1 VPIIGC
7 VEAVALDDPDGGG
20 QLWGLRKH
28 RHEAWIPLKYLGVET
43 EDARRVELTETAEE
57 GLVGGVV
64 EPSLAD
70 GGGAD
75 EGGGETD
82 AEEDL
87 GEEVVFGEH
96 LGYGG
101 GGCRR
106 VVFHFGQ

>member
-1 VPIIGC
+1 
-7 VEAVALDDPDGGG
+7 
-20 QLWGLRKH
+20 
-28 RHEAWIPLKYLGVET
+28 LGVET

-75 EGGGETD
+75 EGGGEAD

-87 GEEVVFGEH
+87 GEEVVVGEH

-101 GGCRR
+101 GGGR